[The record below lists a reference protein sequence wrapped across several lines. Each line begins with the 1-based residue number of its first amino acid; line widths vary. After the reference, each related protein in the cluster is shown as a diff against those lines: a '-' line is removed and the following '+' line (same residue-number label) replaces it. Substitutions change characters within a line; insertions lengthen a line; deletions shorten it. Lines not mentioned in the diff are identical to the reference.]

1 MKLDT
6 FLHGVEEIYSEH
18 PAYERGHDGSDG
30 KCDCIGLIKGS
41 LRRGGVT
48 PKGLKGTNYAA
59 RYTIQGFRKIS
70 NVQDLKLGSV
80 VLKAVEPGDQYYDLP
95 DEYKQGGAN
104 YNGDLLDYN
113 HIGVVTRLTPLEIT
127 HMTSP
132 TAKKDEKLGKWKYTG
147 WLPQVDTE
155 PGPGPDPD
163 PPTPAEDKAKVW
175 APSGKTVN
183 MRKGPSTSKAL
194 VERVPIGAE
203 VTVLEKEPDWCQVKW
218 KNFVG
223 WMMTQFLV
231 FEDPSTQ
238 LYTVHIPYLTKY
250 AAEAVI
256 NQYPGSWMTEELG
269 GGDNNAVG

>member
-1 MKLDT
+1 MKVDT
-6 FLHGVEEIYSEH
+6 FLQGVEAIYREH

-30 KCDCIGLIKGS
+30 KCDCIGLVKGS

-59 RYTIQGFRKIS
+59 RYTIKGFRKIS
-70 NVQDLKLGSV
+70 KVQDLVLGAV

-95 DEYKQGGAN
+95 DEYKEGGAN

-113 HIGVVTRLTPLEIT
+113 HIGVVTSINPLIIT

-147 WLPQVDTE
+147 WLPQVDDQ

-163 PPTPAEDKAKVW
+163 PPTPAEETAKVW
-175 APSGKTVN
+175 APSGSTVN

-203 VTVLEKEPDWCQVKW
+203 VIILEKEPEWCQVKW
-218 KNFVG
+218 KNNIG

-231 FEDPSTQ
+231 FEEPSSK
-238 LYTVHIPYLTKY
+238 LYTVHIPYLTHY

-256 NQYPGSWMTEELG
+256 NQYPGSWMTEEM

>member
-113 HIGVVTRLTPLEIT
+113 HIGVVTRLNPLEIT

-147 WLPQVDTE
+147 WLPQVDAE

-163 PPTPAEDKAKVW
+163 PPTPAEETAKVW

-203 VTVLEKEPDWCQVKW
+203 VIILEKEPEWCQVKW
-218 KNFVG
+218 KNFIG

-231 FEDPSTQ
+231 FDEPSSK